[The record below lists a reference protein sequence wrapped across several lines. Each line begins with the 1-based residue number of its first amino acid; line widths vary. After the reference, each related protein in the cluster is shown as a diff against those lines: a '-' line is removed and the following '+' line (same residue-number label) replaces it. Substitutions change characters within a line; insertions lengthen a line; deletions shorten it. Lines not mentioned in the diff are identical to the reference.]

1 MKPFFSNGRR
11 ISTKETAPVR
21 NPWSGEV
28 IDSVCVAS
36 ESEVTAALDAAS
48 AAFEVTRKHSA
59 AHRSDVLTRVAAGIA
74 ARRAEFVETIV
85 AEAGKPVVFAEA
97 EVDRACL
104 TFRFA
109 AAEALRDEGSGLAI
123 DASTPGAGHVGFA
136 RRFPIG
142 VILGVTPFNFPLNLV
157 AHKVAPCL
165 AVGCTMLLKPAL
177 KTPLSALLLA
187 EVLEAAGVTP
197 GQIETVPFGHEL
209 IDGLLADP
217 RVKMLSFTGSVDVGW
232 SLKARAVRQKVA
244 LELGG
249 NAAVVVEPDADWKAA
264 VPKIATGAFG
274 SAGQSCISVQ
284 RILVHES
291 LLPEFRKALVDF
303 ILTKVKVGDPSARE
317 TVVGPMI
324 NAAARTKVVD
334 WISKA
339 VAAGARLL
347 TPCET
352 SGESVLSPVLLE
364 DCPPGCEV
372 VCEEVFAPV
381 AVLQP
386 YRTFEEALR
395 LVNASRFG
403 IHAGLFTSDLA
414 KALTA
419 YEEIEAGGV
428 LVNQV
433 PTFRVENLPYGGL
446 KESGAGREGVRYAME
461 EMTEIR
467 SLVINR
473 G

>member
-11 ISTKETAPVR
+11 VTTPDTAAVR
-21 NPWSGEV
+21 SPWSGEEV
-28 IDSVCVAS
+28 GRICLAGPREVAAS
-36 ESEVTAALDAAS
+36 LDAAA
-48 AAFEVTRKHSA
+48 AAFEVTRKLPA
-59 AHRSDVLTRVAAGIA
+59 AVRSETLTRIAEGIA
-74 ARRAEFVETIV
+74 ARRGEFVGTIV

-109 AAEALRDEGSGLAI
+109 AAEALQDGGHSLAI
-123 DASTPGAGHVGFA
+123 DASAPGVGHVGMV

-142 VILGVTPFNFPLNLV
+142 VILGITPFNFPLNLV
-157 AHKVAPCL
+157 AHKVAPCI
-165 AVGCTMLLKPAL
+165 AAGCTMILKPAL

-187 EVLEAAGVTP
+187 EVLEAAGVPP
-197 GQIETVPFGHEL
+197 GQIETIPFGHEL

-249 NAAVVVEPDADWKAA
+249 NAAVVVEPDSDWQAS

-284 RILVHES
+284 RIFVHASIFE
-291 LLPEFRKALVDF
+291 PFRDALVAHT
-303 ILTKVKVGDPSARE
+303 LSHVKVGDPADRA

-324 NAAARTKVVD
+324 NAAARDKVLA
-334 WISKA
+334 WIERA
-339 VAAGARLL
+339 VAAGGRLL
-347 TPCET
+347 TPVES
-352 SGESVLSPVLLE
+352 SGASVLGPVLME
-364 DCPPGCEV
+364 NVPSDCEV
-372 VCEEVFAPV
+372 VCDEVFAPV

-386 YRTFEEALR
+386 YATFEEALR

-403 IHAGLFTSDLA
+403 IHAGVFTRDLG
-414 KALTA
+414 KALAA

-428 LVNQV
+428 LINQV

-446 KESGAGREGVRYAME
+446 KESGTGREGVRYAIE
-461 EMTEIR
+461 EMGELR